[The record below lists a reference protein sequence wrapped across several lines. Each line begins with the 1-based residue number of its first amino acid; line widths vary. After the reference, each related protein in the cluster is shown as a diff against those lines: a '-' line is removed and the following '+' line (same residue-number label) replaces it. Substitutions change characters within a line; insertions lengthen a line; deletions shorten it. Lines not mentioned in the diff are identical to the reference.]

1 MTLIQIVNMNE
12 RIKKLAEQA
21 RINVSQK
28 NYGYYWIESADGIEK
43 FAELIVRECMDI
55 AKQVEN
61 DKFDVAGSAEPE
73 YRKGIND
80 GRRNAAWGIK
90 NRMKLHFGVKE

>member
-1 MTLIQIVNMNE
+1 MNE
-12 RIKKLAEQA
+12 RIKELAEQA
-21 RINVSQK
+21 GIYKLNLSDETE
-28 NYGYYWIESADGIEK
+28 YWIMEK
-43 FAELIVRECMDI
+43 FAELIVRECMSI

-61 DKFDVAGSAEPE
+61 EKFEVAGSAEPE

-90 NRMKLHFGVKE
+90 NRMKLHFGVEE